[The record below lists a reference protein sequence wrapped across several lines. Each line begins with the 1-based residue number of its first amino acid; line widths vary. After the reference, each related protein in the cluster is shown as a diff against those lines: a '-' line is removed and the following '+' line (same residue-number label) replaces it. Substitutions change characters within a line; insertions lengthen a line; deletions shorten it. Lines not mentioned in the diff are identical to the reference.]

1 MSRCLLVMLFLCL
14 GAPAFG
20 ESAAPQYAEAFKAS
34 VLSGSIGDTTVN
46 LYLAPSPYIRD
57 AAGEFITSATGT
69 LDVCMYE
76 INLPTLLL
84 RLLNAHQRGVKVR
97 LAAPPSAKPS
107 PYDEIIHGYFKDLER
122 RKIIRYSTPKSGLM
136 HNKFMVADGRRIWT
150 GSYNLTR
157 NDTELNDN
165 NALTLSN
172 TLLAANYTAE
182 FEEIWA
188 DQHGKKNST
197 LTPHPSIRLG
207 GTLVQS
213 LFSPEDDVEGA
224 MIHEINQATNS
235 IYIMAFGLSD
245 PELFAALSNRVA
257 QGVAVYALFDL
268 ELSRQRSSQ
277 SEPLKEAKA
286 TVRISSNNGQMHH
299 KVIVIDGN
307 VVITGSPN
315 FSKSAFEQNDENCL
329 IFTCPPLARAFT
341 REFERCW
348 KARPYIWNKWNQQ
361 VR

>member
-1 MSRCLLVMLFLCL
+1 MRWCLIIISFLVI
-14 GAPAFG
+14 GGPAQG
-20 ESAAPQYAEAFKAS
+20 EPPQPHYADIFKAS

-57 AAGEFITSATGT
+57 AAGEFISSATGT

-76 INLPTLLL
+76 INLPPLLV
-84 RLLNAHQRGVKVR
+84 RLMNAHNRGVKVR
-97 LAAPPSAKPS
+97 LAVPPSAKPS
-107 PYDEIIHGYFKDLER
+107 PYEATTFDLFKDLER
-122 RKIIRYSTPKSGLM
+122 HKVIRYSTPKSGLM

-165 NALTLSN
+165 NAITFSN
-172 TLLAANYTAE
+172 ALLAANYTTE

-188 DQHGKKNST
+188 DRHGKKNST
-197 LTPHPSIRLG
+197 PTPHPSILLG
-207 GTLVQS
+207 GTPVQS
-213 LFSPEDDVEGA
+213 LFSPEDDMEGA
-224 MIHEINQATNS
+224 MVREINKATNS

-245 PELFAALSNRVA
+245 PEIFGALSNRVA
-257 QGVAVYALFDL
+257 GGVTVYALFDL

-277 SEPLKEAKA
+277 SAPLKEAKA

-329 IFTCPPLARAFT
+329 IFTCPPLARAFM

-348 KARPYIWNKWNQQ
+348 KAKPYIWNKWNQQ